1 LKVEEEIAA
10 IFKEI
15 EESDEK
21 LFSSN
26 VGFIPGKEIS
36 SIITEA
42 FAEADINDPRVVK
55 RMLLQ
60 ISNALVNDTL
70 ELKEHMYGQLR
81 THNKIKK
88 QITRI
93 VNKKM
98 NKQPQKKETKLSK
111 ALSLLKWFFELGK
124 VQAAIGTI
132 IIMFSVFIAYHYV
145 DGFKDFIQET
155 GKKWK

>member
-10 IFKEI
+10 IFREI

-26 VGFIPGKEIS
+26 VGFVPGKEIS
-36 SIITEA
+36 NIISEA
-42 FAEADINDPRVVK
+42 FSEADINDPRVVK

-70 ELKEHMYGQLR
+70 ELKEHMYSQLR

-93 VNKKM
+93 VNSNMVKETK
-98 NKQPQKKETKLSK
+98 KKETKLSK
-111 ALSLLKWFFELGK
+111 TLSLLKWFFELGK
-124 VQAAIGTI
+124 IQTAIGAI
-132 IIMFSVFIAYHYV
+132 IIMFSAFIAYHYV
-145 DGFKDFIQET
+145 EGFKEFIQET
-155 GKKWK
+155 GKIWK